1 MSEAGPGPQRE
12 TGECG
17 GWLPRG
23 GERSRS
29 CCFCVRDVL
38 GISMPATFRRDRCR
52 TARYRASSFS
62 FLFLCLF
69 SSVWRVSAERQH
81 GLTHA
86 KREPPLFTRLT
97 SSIACLESLLRR
109 RRLLV
114 HGFASISRAALE
126 NIDSFLCILFK
137 RMQIKGAV
145 HAICISL

>member
-1 MSEAGPGPQRE
+1 M
-12 TGECG
+12 G
-17 GWLPRG
+17 G
-23 GERSRS
+23 
-29 CCFCVRDVL
+29 
-38 GISMPATFRRDRCR
+38 
-52 TARYRASSFS
+52 YRAEGNGREAAASAFAMCSEYQCQPLFVATAVGQRATAPLLSPFFSYASFPLS
-62 FLFLCLF
+62 G
-69 SSVWRVSAERQH
+69 RVSAERQH

-126 NIDSFLCILFK
+126 NIDSFLCIFFK